1 VGNADEKQF
10 KTTVSSG
17 KYLTMKCVD
26 INCPGRVHG
35 YLPKFDTTWVVSDFV
50 QHTCVIP
57 SIPEDHANI
66 SSTLIAQLL
75 YKKIVEGQTMR
86 VRAIQKK
93 C

>member
-1 VGNADEKQF
+1 V
-10 KTTVSSG
+10 
-17 KYLTMKCVD
+17 
-26 INCPGRVHG
+26 I
-35 YLPKFDTTWVVSDFV
+35 DFV
-50 QHTCVIP
+50 QDTCVIP

-93 C
+93 MLRSITITRFFMRRLEGLSRGRWR